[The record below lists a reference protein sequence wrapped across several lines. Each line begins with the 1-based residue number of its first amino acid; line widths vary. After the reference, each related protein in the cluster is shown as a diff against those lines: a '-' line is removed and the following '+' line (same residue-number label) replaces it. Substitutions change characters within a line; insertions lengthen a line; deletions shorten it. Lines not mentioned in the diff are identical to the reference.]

1 MANSETSFLTY
12 KGKPLVR
19 KGNTIYYGD
28 MNDPF
33 VLMFSIAD
41 SHEVHGVKDFTASHA
56 VDNPASGRVMEK
68 CGLKFES
75 FGEHSKRDG
84 SMTYKIKKYRLQID
98 WGVIMWK

>member
-41 SHEVHGVKDFTASHA
+41 SHEVHGVQIADKVTVQLLNTDPNVNPIEAIAKRTETKGLWAAMDIGVTWLERALKDA
-56 VDNPASGRVMEK
+56 E
-68 CGLKFES
+68 
-75 FGEHSKRDG
+75 
-84 SMTYKIKKYRLQID
+84 
-98 WGVIMWK
+98 